1 MNPTEQNPLATLKDI
16 HLPPTPSWWPPAPG
30 WWLVMLLLLAVT
42 SYGLIKWRRRQ
53 RRHQPIKLALA
64 ELAQL
69 DFKSDNPEQRHQT
82 LQKLSALIRRFCI
95 VFFPQTPVAGLC
107 GQMWLDFLIKEA
119 PTKNKGEN
127 KLTGKT
133 LRPLLE
139 ETYAPTSNT
148 DLVVLGRLVE
158 LWFSGQKGKIIK

>member
-1 MNPTEQNPLATLKDI
+1 MNPTVQNPLAALKDI

-30 WWLVMLLLLAVT
+30 WWLVTLLLLAVI
-42 SYGLIKWRRRQ
+42 SYGLIKWQQRQ
-53 RRHQPIKLALA
+53 RRLRPIKLALA

-69 DFKSDNPEQRHQT
+69 DLKTENPEQRHLV
-82 LQKLSALIRRFCI
+82 LQELSALIRRFCI

-107 GQMWLDFLIKEA
+107 GEAWLDFLIQEA
-119 PTKNKGEN
+119 PAKSQNKAEN
-127 KLTGKT
+127 RLTDKA

-148 DLVVLGRLVE
+148 DLVNLGQLIKE
-158 LWFSGQKGKIIK
+158 WFSGQRWRS